1 MAHSAVVVNRK
12 PPLPSIIAEQSM
24 VDFFRQGELS
34 SVGPATGDTLD
45 VTDLWSFALWAKMS
59 ETGGVGQRHMFA
71 IRATSGFTNEF
82 RFGTA
87 FNGLNNIRV
96 QITDS
101 SNVTR
106 QDQRWNGVI
115 DQGTNTWHHY
125 VFTWDGTDN
134 ANSTVLY
141 IDGVN
146 AVDDKSSITNLDGS
160 SMTDTSRNIYIGGDQ
175 SGLNAAFTGSVYS
188 AALYNRVLSS
198 AEAAAMYNNGSAEN
212 FDLET
217 NFGTYQG
224 ASNLQHYYR
233 PGLDSGGGEFGTDY
247 GIGTNQIT
255 LDNNNLDAGYVS
267 KDIPQAVGDF
277 QGYNSN
283 NIHYMQKDLSAL
295 SISDEHTMIVWMRRT
310 GTSVSRAIIDSAEA
324 DLVSNLRQVF
334 QDDNNMITY
343 ELRNSAGSAVGADIL
358 EYQIEDLPTNTAGI
372 AWEQFA
378 FVYDGTNSG
387 DNDLFIYRNAVEL
400 TTGAGSGIGDP
411 YLIKTNDGNP
421 NQTDTAVNFTVGS
434 PSDVGFGSM
443 WDGSFYYVAIWDSV
457 LTASEI
463 TALYAGGS
471 PTALDITGNFGN
483 YASSGNLQ
491 HYWNF
496 KNEGSATNR
505 GTDLGLSPL
514 NIGDDALGS
523 PTVEDRTFWSL
534 AEHPGSAGDA
544 TTI

>member
-1 MAHSAVVVNRK
+1 MAHTTTNYDLR
-12 PPLPSIIAEQSM
+12 PPLPTIIAEQSM
-24 VDFFRQGELS
+24 TDFFRQGELS
-34 SVGPATGDTLD
+34 SFGPATGDTLD
-45 VTDLWSFALWAKMS
+45 VTDLWSFAIWAKMS

-71 IRATSGFTNEF
+71 IRAVSGFTNEF

-115 DQGTNTWHHY
+115 DRATNTWHHY

-134 ANSTVLY
+134 ANSTKLY
-141 IDGVN
+141 IDGVD

-160 SMTDTSRNIYIGGDQ
+160 TMTDTARDIYIGGDLT
-175 SGLNAAFTGSVYS
+175 GLNAAFTGSVYS
-188 AALYNRVLSS
+188 CALYNKVLSS
-198 AEAAAMYNNGSAEN
+198 GAVATMYNNGNAET

-217 NFGTYQG
+217 NFRAYNG
-224 ASNLQHYYR
+224 ANNLQHYYR

-255 LDNNNLDAGYVS
+255 LDNNNLTSGYLS
-267 KDIPQAVGDF
+267 EDIPQAVGDF
-277 QGYNSN
+277 QGYNGN

-295 SISDEHTMIVWMRRT
+295 SISDEHTMIVWMRRS
-310 GTSVSRAIIDSAEA
+310 GTFVNRDIIDSAEA
-324 DLVSNLRQVF
+324 DGVSNLRQLF
-334 QDDNNMITY
+334 MDDNNMITY
-343 ELRNSAGSAVGADIL
+343 QLRNSAGSAVGANIL
-358 EYQIEDLPTNTAGI
+358 EYQIEDLPTAVAGV

-378 FVYDGTNSG
+378 FVYDGTNAS
-387 DNDLFIYRNAVEL
+387 DNDLFIYRNAIEL

-421 NQTDTAVNFTVGS
+421 NQTDTAVDFAVGG
-434 PSDVGFGSM
+434 PAGAALGNQ
-443 WDGSFYYVAIWDSV
+443 WDGSIYYVAIWNSV
-457 LTASEI
+457 LTSAEI
-463 TALYAGGS
+463 TALYAGGI
-471 PTALDITGNFGN
+471 PAELDITGNFGA
-483 YASSGNLQ
+483 YTSSANLQ

-496 KNEGSATNR
+496 KLEGSATNR
-505 GTDLGLSPL
+505 GKDLGLSPL
-514 NIGDDALGS
+514 NIGDDADGS

-534 AEHPGSAGDA
+534 AEYPGSAGDA